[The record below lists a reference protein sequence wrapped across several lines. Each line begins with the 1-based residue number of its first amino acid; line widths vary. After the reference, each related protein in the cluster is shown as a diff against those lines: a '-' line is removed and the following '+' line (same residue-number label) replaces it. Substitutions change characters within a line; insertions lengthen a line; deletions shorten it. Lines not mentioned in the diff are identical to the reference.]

1 MIPRG
6 WWKKDPT
13 SDRAVG
19 IEDSIAVIKE
29 VLQKR
34 RFDVSGLSF
43 SLFVAVDCGLAVE
56 GRVFVE
62 EGCASVAEGHEL
74 TDMDLSGCAGIQVI
88 RVNAVQS
95 HPF

>member
-19 IEDSIAVIKE
+19 IEDSIAVIRE
-29 VLQKR
+29 VLRGR

-43 SLFVAVDCGLAVE
+43 SLFVAVDCGFGVLWR
-56 GRVFVE
+56 RVV
-62 EGCASVAEGHEL
+62 HL
-74 TDMDLSGCAGIQVI
+74 WRRDMS
-88 RVNAVQS
+88 
-95 HPF
+95 